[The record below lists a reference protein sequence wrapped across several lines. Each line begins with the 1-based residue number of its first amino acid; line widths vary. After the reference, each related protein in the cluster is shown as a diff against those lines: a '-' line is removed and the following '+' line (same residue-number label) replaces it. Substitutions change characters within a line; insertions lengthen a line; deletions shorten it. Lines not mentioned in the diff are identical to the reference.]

1 MLTEKTQL
9 NCLKILNNP
18 DDHLTVSFSP
28 KKCHANINNYFV
40 LAPEAVSKLVSLTLQ
55 ILKIMNTPVCPYPP
69 PLPHDPVQCKLF
81 FKIFEELGAKTALVT
96 IFSDFLKYWEIWVFF
111 HSCTVF

>member
-28 KKCHANINNYFV
+28 KKCHVNINNYFV

-69 PLPHDPVQCKLF
+69 PLLMT
-81 FKIFEELGAKTALVT
+81 LSNAN
-96 IFSDFLKYWEIWVFF
+96 FSSKYYFSSRRVMISEG
-111 HSCTVF
+111 SQGKQAY